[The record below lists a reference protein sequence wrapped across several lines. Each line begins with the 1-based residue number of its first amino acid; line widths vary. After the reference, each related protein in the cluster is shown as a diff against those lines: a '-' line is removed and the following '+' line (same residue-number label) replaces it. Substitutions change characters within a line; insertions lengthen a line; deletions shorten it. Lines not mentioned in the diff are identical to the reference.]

1 MQEILNYVPVIFQV
15 VLIPLLGILT
25 KYLVA
30 LISQKIKEMTDAKD
44 DATYTKYM
52 NMLRDTITDCVI
64 ATNQTY
70 VDSLKKEGKFDAEAQ
85 KKAFEKTYAAVMAIL
100 TDDAKNYLT
109 EIVGDLDEY
118 VSNLIES
125 NVKTSKEFSSGVV
138 SAA

>member
-1 MQEILNYVPVIFQV
+1 MQEILNYVPVIFQI

-109 EIVGDLDEY
+109 EIVGDLDKY

-138 SAA
+138 PAA

>member
-138 SAA
+138 PAA

>member
-70 VDSLKKEGKFDAEAQ
+70 VDSLKKEGKSDAEAQ

-109 EIVGDLDEY
+109 EIVGDLDGY

>member
-109 EIVGDLDEY
+109 EIIGDLDGY

>member
-100 TDDAKNYLT
+100 SDDAKNYLT
-109 EIVGDLDEY
+109 EIVGDLDGY

>member
-1 MQEILNYVPVIFQV
+1 MQEILNYVPIIFQV

-30 LISQKIKEMTDAKD
+30 LINQKIKEMTDAKD

-109 EIVGDLDEY
+109 EIVGDLDGY

-125 NVKTSKEFSSGVV
+125 NVKTSKELSSGVV

>member
-1 MQEILNYVPVIFQV
+1 MQEILNYVPVIFQI

-125 NVKTSKEFSSGVV
+125 NVKTSKEFPSGVV

>member
-109 EIVGDLDEY
+109 EIVGDLDRY

>member
-15 VLIPLLGILT
+15 VLIPLLGNLT

-85 KKAFEKTYAAVMAIL
+85 KNAYEKTYAAVMAIL
-100 TDDAKNYLT
+100 NDDANNYLT
-109 EIVGDLDEY
+109 EIVGDLDGY

>member
-109 EIVGDLDEY
+109 EIVGDLYEY

>member
-109 EIVGDLDEY
+109 EIVGDLDGY

>member
-109 EIVGDLDEY
+109 EIVGDLDGY
-118 VSNLIES
+118 ISNLIES

>member
-1 MQEILNYVPVIFQV
+1 MQEILNYIPIIFQV

-30 LISQKIKEMTDAKD
+30 LISHKIKEMTDAKD

-109 EIVGDLDEY
+109 EIVGDLDGY

>member
-1 MQEILNYVPVIFQV
+1 MQEILNYVPIIFQV

-109 EIVGDLDEY
+109 EIVGDLDGY

>member
-1 MQEILNYVPVIFQV
+1 MQEILNYVPVIFQI

-109 EIVGDLDEY
+109 EIVGDLDGY

>member
-1 MQEILNYVPVIFQV
+1 MQEILNYVPVIFQA

-109 EIVGDLDEY
+109 EIVGDLDGY

>member
-109 EIVGDLDEY
+109 EIVGDLDGY

-125 NVKTSKEFSSGVV
+125 NVKTSKEFSSRVV

>member
-85 KKAFEKTYAAVMAIL
+85 KKAFEKTYVAVMAIL

>member
-125 NVKTSKEFSSGVV
+125 NVKTSKEFSSEVV

>member
-1 MQEILNYVPVIFQV
+1 MQEILNYVPIIFQV

-109 EIVGDLDEY
+109 EIVGDLDGY

-125 NVKTSKEFSSGVV
+125 NVKTSKGFSSGVV